1 MQLCHKW
8 ENNLNWRVSA
18 SKQLDDMQRG
28 VTMNKKI
35 MAVRAQLSL
44 FLTVLT
50 LLSSCGF
57 AYGASSRDGNQALL
71 LPPSQEDQSVLT
83 RRLKTAK
90 RDIEAFRI
98 FAENFRSNGDSRAL
112 AQLQYPVDD
121 FLKKHVDNLLSQSLQ
136 NATLETVR
144 LSAEIM
150 FIKARVF
157 LDLNRGDAARSV
169 VADIKNQF
177 GSSQK
182 MSVELPGK
190 TTTLDEGIRLLDEEL
205 AKSATDLK

>member
-1 MQLCHKW
+1 
-8 ENNLNWRVSA
+8 
-18 SKQLDDMQRG
+18 
-28 VTMNKKI
+28 MNKRMI
-35 MAVRAQLSL
+35 MAVRAQVSL

-57 AYGASSRDGNQALL
+57 AYGGSSREGNQALL
-71 LPPSQEDQSVLT
+71 LPPSQEDQTVLT
-83 RRLKTAK
+83 RRLQTAK

-98 FAENFRSNGDSRAL
+98 FAENFRSNGDSKAL

-136 NATLETVR
+136 HATLETIR

-150 FIKARVF
+150 FIKARIF
-157 LDLNRGDAARSV
+157 LDLNRGDAAKRT
-169 VADIKNQF
+169 VADMKQRF
-177 GSSQK
+177 GSYQK
-182 MSVELPGK
+182 ISVELPGK

-205 AKSATDLK
+205 AKTGAAGKK

>member
-1 MQLCHKW
+1 
-8 ENNLNWRVSA
+8 
-18 SKQLDDMQRG
+18 
-28 VTMNKKI
+28 MNKKI

-57 AYGASSRDGNQALL
+57 ACGASSRDGNQALL

-112 AQLQYPVDD
+112 AHLQYPVDD

-157 LDLNRGDAARSV
+157 LDLNRGDAAKSV
-169 VADIKNQF
+169 VADMKNQF
-177 GSSQK
+177 GSYQK